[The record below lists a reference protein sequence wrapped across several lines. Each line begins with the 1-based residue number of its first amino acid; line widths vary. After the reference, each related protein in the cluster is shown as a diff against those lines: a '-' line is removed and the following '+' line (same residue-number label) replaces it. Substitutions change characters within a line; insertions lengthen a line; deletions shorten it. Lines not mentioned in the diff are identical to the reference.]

1 MRVEQTQL
9 VKAPR
14 EKVFG
19 AWIDY
24 EAWPKWQTFFIN
36 VRVVSRDGST
46 ALLDTDVNFM
56 GRNVKRAEKHL
67 LTPPEQIRVEGEMA
81 GIANTT
87 LWKFEPVPEGT
98 RVVAEA
104 EFRLPLR
111 LKILGPLAKRR
122 IQGLAREVLQDFAD
136 YVEKL

>member
-19 AWIDY
+19 AWTDY

-36 VRVVSRDGST
+36 VRVLSRDESS
-46 ALLDTDVNFM
+46 ALVDTDVNFL
-56 GRNVKRAEKHL
+56 GRNVKRTEKHL
-67 LTPPEQIRVEGEMA
+67 LTPTEQIRVEEEMA
-81 GIANTT
+81 GIANAT
-87 LWKFEPVPEGT
+87 LWKFKPVSEGT
-98 RVVAEA
+98 QVVAEA

-111 LKILGPLAKRR
+111 LKILGSLAKRR
-122 IQGLAREVLQDFAD
+122 IQGLAREVLQGFAD